1 MSDLREEILGDDED
15 EEALIARLEAEERA
29 RLEEEDAMEN
39 LPQPLQPTVGAVP
52 RGSSSGDG
60 LNSLFNRLPISG
72 CSGNNGA
79 QLAIV
84 ARRFALLGCVSFGGA
99 PAQMALIRSQFSDVT
114 DTATFASLA
123 ALVQCVPGFSPAQ
136 LVASLGLLMAGGPT
150 GGFVAVAC
158 FAAAGTLGVAV
169 LGALPQFD
177 GTFTHSLTLGL
188 NAAAVALIAKS
199 ALQLG
204 TTLAKEPSSK
214 TLLVL
219 SAALTVVRP
228 YAEWMPPC
236 VLIGGGLASFLE
248 GVWKRRQAARGE
260 SSAEEKA
267 EVLQSEERREA
278 IREGR
283 DPDQISTI
291 PVPLTKRAAVLLG
304 ATWLGVWLLLLL
316 LIAML
321 GSDAW
326 MTKLVEFNYR
336 CGSLVWYGGTPLVP
350 LLMRG
355 LGTTLTSPT
364 DYLTGVAY
372 VHALPGAGTFN
383 LGPYTGA
390 AYAGPLGALLS
401 AIAIHTP
408 GILLIYAALPFWET
422 LRTSE
427 RVQDALKGINAA
439 SAGLVLTAAIRL
451 FQSANTPP
459 QHAILLLTFAS
470 LHLGWPAT
478 RLNVPA
484 KYNPLVTSL
493 VGLIL
498 GLVIGLPWLLTVVP
512 SAPSSAAGSPPP
524 PPFPFPPDPSPPPPP
539 LPSPPEG

>member
-1 MSDLREEILGDDED
+1 
-15 EEALIARLEAEERA
+15 
-29 RLEEEDAMEN
+29 
-39 LPQPLQPTVGAVP
+39 
-52 RGSSSGDG
+52 
-60 LNSLFNRLPISG
+60 
-72 CSGNNGA
+72 
-79 QLAIV
+79 
-84 ARRFALLGCVSFGGA
+84 
-99 PAQMALIRSQFSDVT
+99 
-114 DTATFASLA
+114 
-123 ALVQCVPGFSPAQ
+123 
-136 LVASLGLLMAGGPT
+136 
-150 GGFVAVAC
+150 
-158 FAAAGTLGVAV
+158 
-169 LGALPQFD
+169 
-177 GTFTHSLTLGL
+177 
-188 NAAAVALIAKS
+188 
-199 ALQLG
+199 
-204 TTLAKEPSSK
+204 
-214 TLLVL
+214 
-219 SAALTVVRP
+219 
-228 YAEWMPPC
+228 
-236 VLIGGGLASFLE
+236 
-248 GVWKRRQAARGE
+248 
-260 SSAEEKA
+260 
-267 EVLQSEERREA
+267 
-278 IREGR
+278 
-283 DPDQISTI
+283 
-291 PVPLTKRAAVLLG
+291 
-304 ATWLGVWLLLLL
+304 
-316 LIAML
+316 
-321 GSDAW
+321 
-326 MTKLVEFNYR
+326 
-336 CGSLVWYGGTPLVP
+336 
-350 LLMRG
+350 MRG

-427 RVQDALKGINAA
+427 RVQDALRGINAA

-484 KYNPLVTSL
+484 KYNPLVTLL